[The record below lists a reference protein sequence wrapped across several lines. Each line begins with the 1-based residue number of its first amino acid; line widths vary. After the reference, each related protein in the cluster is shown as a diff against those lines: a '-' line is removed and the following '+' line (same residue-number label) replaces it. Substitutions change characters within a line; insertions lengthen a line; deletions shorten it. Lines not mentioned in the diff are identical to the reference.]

1 MLGAMTTAFESGRIP
16 AVTLRHRLWIARDYA
31 GMDQQELAA
40 AIGVSRRTV
49 SNAESGQVTPR
60 AITVNAWAAVC
71 GVPASWLRD
80 GFREEE
86 QEDRPRPRAAPPR
99 NGSPPTVSRKRRR
112 QSPKFQPLGWN
123 AVA

>member
-1 MLGAMTTAFESGRIP
+1 MVGGMTTAFESGDIP
-16 AVTLRHRLWIARDYA
+16 PVTLRHRLWIARDYA

-60 AITVNAWAAVC
+60 AITLNAWAAVC
-71 GVPASWLRD
+71 GVPVSWLRNGD
-80 GFREEE
+80 DDDNDDDSYARGTV
-86 QEDRPRPRAAPPR
+86 QPPR
-99 NGSPPTVSRKRRR
+99 SVSPTLTRRERRR
-112 QSPKFQPLGWN
+112 RTIQPTGWY